1 MKRGFTRDYFQIYM
15 KLLLFLSVA
24 LVPFSHS
31 ADMRYHIPIE
41 GSPSVGPIDAAL
53 TIVEFLDYQ

>member
-1 MKRGFTRDYFQIYM
+1 M